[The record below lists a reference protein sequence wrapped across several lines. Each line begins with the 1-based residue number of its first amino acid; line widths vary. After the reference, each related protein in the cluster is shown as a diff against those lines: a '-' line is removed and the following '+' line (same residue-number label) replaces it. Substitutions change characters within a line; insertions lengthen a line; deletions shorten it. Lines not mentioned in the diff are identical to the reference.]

1 MRILKIAL
9 NTFKEAIRNRL
20 YFLFIFFALFFLFSS
35 RILSLLTVGDDIK
48 VMKDIGLATLSLFQS
63 LIALFIGA
71 DLIFKEMEKKTIYN
85 ILSKPVG
92 RCEFLL
98 GKYLG
103 VAITLFVNI
112 LFMGFV
118 FITYLL
124 LNKGKFEIAFLIA
137 LFLIYIES
145 LIISSF
151 SILFSTFSTPI
162 LSFVFTFFIY
172 IIGHVSFGL
181 WTLIER
187 VKRPFEKYLT
197 LAIYYILPNLENFN
211 LRNEIVNVG
220 SIPEVFVIRAIFY
233 GILYGSAIFFL
244 SLFIFQKR
252 DL

>member
-1 MRILKIAL
+1 
-9 NTFKEAIRNRL
+9 
-20 YFLFIFFALFFLFSS
+20 
-35 RILSLLTVGDDIK
+35 
-48 VMKDIGLATLSLFQS
+48 
-63 LIALFIGA
+63 
-71 DLIFKEMEKKTIYN
+71 
-85 ILSKPVG
+85 
-92 RCEFLL
+92 
-98 GKYLG
+98 
-103 VAITLFVNI
+103 VNI

-220 SIPEVFVIRAIFY
+220 SIPEGFVIRAILY

>member
-1 MRILKIAL
+1 MKILRIGM

-20 YFLFIFFALFFLFSS
+20 YLLFVVFALFFLFSS
-35 RILSLLTVGDDIK
+35 RILSLLTVGDEIK

-71 DLIFKEMEKKTIYN
+71 DLIFKEMEKKTLYN

-92 RCEFLL
+92 RVEFLL
-98 GKYLG
+98 GKCLG
-103 VAITLFVNI
+103 VAITLLTNVI
-112 LFMGFV
+112 FMGFV
-118 FITYLL
+118 FIAYLL
-124 LNKGKFEIAFLIA
+124 IVSGKFEPLLFLAI
-137 LFLIYIES
+137 FLIYIES

-151 SILFSTFSTPI
+151 SILFSTFSTPV
-162 LSFVFTFFIY
+162 LSFVFTFLIY
-172 IIGHVSFGL
+172 IIGHISFGL
-181 WTLIER
+181 WTLIEKL
-187 VKRPFEKYLT
+187 KRPLEKHLT

-220 SIPEVFVIRAIFY
+220 TIPEGFIWRAIIY
-233 GILYGSAIFFL
+233 GFLYGSAIFLL

>member
-1 MRILKIAL
+1 MKILKIAL
-9 NTFKEAIRNRL
+9 NTFREAVRNRI

-35 RILSLLTVGDDIK
+35 RILSLLTVGDEIK

-71 DLIFKEMEKKTIYN
+71 DLIFKEMEKKTLYN
-85 ILSKPVG
+85 ILSKPIG
-92 RCEFLL
+92 RAEFLF

-103 VAITLFVNI
+103 VAITLLINI
-112 LFMGFV
+112 LFIGSV
-118 FITYLL
+118 FLAYLL
-124 LNKGKFEIAFLIA
+124 INGAKFEPAFLIA
-137 LFLIYIES
+137 LLLIYMES

-151 SILFSTFSTPI
+151 SILFSTFSTPM

-181 WTLIER
+181 WTLIE
-187 VKRPFEKYLT
+187 KLKKPLEKYVT

-211 LRNEIVNVG
+211 LRNELVNVG
-220 SIPEVFVIRAIFY
+220 SIPEGFVIRAIIY
-233 GILYGSAIFFL
+233 GVLYGSAIFFL
-244 SLFIFQKR
+244 SLFIFHKR